1 MTQSLTKCEAF
12 GMIADAIES
21 LVNQEGFTIKVY
33 TGKGTNFE
41 LGASDLAAL
50 CAFLLRQQQRKQ
62 GLTLTEVTK
71 RLGATSNNA
80 YARYEQGRSIP
91 TVQKLS
97 QLFAAVSAHRDSVVV
112 ENEA

>member
-1 MTQSLTKCEAF
+1 MS
-12 GMIADAIES
+12 
-21 LVNQEGFTIKVY
+21 
-33 TGKGTNFE
+33 
-41 LGASDLAAL
+41 AA
-50 CAFLLRQQQRKQ
+50 QH
-62 GLTLTEVTK
+62 
-71 RLGATSNNA
+71 A